1 MAARGLVGGVVSM
14 DRVREILRLHG
25 QGFTQRAIHRAT
37 GVARSCIQEY
47 LRAAALSG
55 IGYEEATTLSDAD
68 LREALGKRIPGRQ
81 KKPAAE
87 PVNWEKTHAELHGR
101 KGVTLELLFL
111 EWVEATG
118 GGLSYSTF
126 CRRYAE
132 WASAKKVVLR
142 QEYRPGEKLL
152 SDYAG
157 VTLSWWDDDGNE
169 HTAAIFVAVLGAS
182 NKTFAEASPSQKVL
196 SWVGSHERAFQFFGG
211 VTEAVVVD
219 NLKSGVTRPHRYE
232 PELNRTFAEFGA
244 HFTTSILPARA
255 GKPRDKAKAE
265 KAVQEVE
272 RWVLAPLRH
281 VRFASLTEINLAM
294 APLLERLNSRTMRD
308 FCASRNELFDRL
320 EREQLRPLPA
330 LPFTAAEW
338 KCTRV
343 AMDYHVQVHQHYYSV
358 PYYHV
363 RKEVWVRVTEKLIE
377 VFLENE
383 RIASHA
389 RSLMPYRH
397 STLPAHMPPHHL
409 VVKSWTAEKFLSW
422 AHRVGPETE
431 KLVQAFL
438 AAPQYKEVSYRS
450 ILGLQ
455 RLEKRFGA
463 RNFERASQIANERHL
478 LSQRAVKQILET
490 LPAQPASETSPPAQH
505 GNLRGGTYY
514 H

>member
-14 DRVREILRLHG
+14 DRVREILRLHE

-47 LRAAALSG
+47 LRAAALTG
-55 IGYEEATTLSDAD
+55 VTHERTAALSDAE
-68 LREALGKRIPGRQ
+68 LRQVLGKQSPGRQ
-81 KKPAAE
+81 KKAVAAAVE
-87 PVNWEKTHAELHGR
+87 WEKIHTELHGR
-101 KGVTLELLFL
+101 KGVTLELLFS

-126 CRRYAE
+126 CRRYAA
-132 WASAKKVVLR
+132 WASARKVVLR

-169 HTAAIFVAVLGAS
+169 HPAQIFVAALGAS
-182 NKTFAEASPSQKVL
+182 NKTFAEATDSQKVL
-196 SWVGSHERAFQFFGG
+196 SWIGSHVRAFQFFGG
-211 VTEAVVVD
+211 VAEAVVID
-219 NLKSGVTRPHRYE
+219 NLKSGVTRSHRYE

-244 HFTTSILPARA
+244 HFNTSILPARA
-255 GKPRDKAKAE
+255 GKPRDKAKVE

-272 RWVLAPLRH
+272 RWVIAPIRH
-281 VRFASLTEINLAM
+281 MRFASLTEINLAM

-308 FCASRNELFDRL
+308 YGASRNELFDRL
-320 EREQLRPLPA
+320 EQDQLRPLPV

-338 KCTRV
+338 KCARV
-343 AMDYHVQVHQHYYSV
+343 AMDYHVQIHQHYYSV
-358 PYYHV
+358 PYYHA
-363 RKEVWVRVTEKLIE
+363 RKEVWVRITEKLVE
-377 VFLENE
+377 VFLNNE
-383 RIASHA
+383 RIASHV
-389 RSLMPYRH
+389 RSTMPYRH
-397 STLPAHMPPHHL
+397 TTLPAHMPPHHL
-409 VVKSWTAEKFLSW
+409 AVKSWTAENFLSW

-431 KLVQAFL
+431 KLVHAFL
-438 AAPQYKEVSYRS
+438 NAPQYKEVSYRS

-455 RLEKRFGA
+455 RLEKRFGQK
-463 RNFERASQIANERHL
+463 NLERASQIANERRL

-490 LPAQPASETSPPAQH
+490 LPAKPASETATPVRH
-505 GNLRGGTYY
+505 GNIRGDTYY